1 RRSES
6 IVLPDLTPEQRQAA
20 LDKAAQARR
29 VRAEVKN
36 RLRHSGA
43 TIKDVLAEA
52 EHDEAI
58 AKIKVID
65 LLQSVPG
72 IGKVTAVEIMER
84 LKIAQSRRLRGLG
97 PNQAKALIEEFARRV

>member
-1 RRSES
+1 M
-6 IVLPDLTPEQRQAA
+6 LPDLTPEQRQAA
-20 LDKAAQARR
+20 LNQAAQARR

-52 EHDEAI
+52 EQDEAI

-65 LLQSVPG
+65 LLQSIPG
-72 IGKVTAVEIMER
+72 VGKVTAVEIMER

-97 PNQAKALIEEFARRV
+97 PKQAKALIEEFSRRV